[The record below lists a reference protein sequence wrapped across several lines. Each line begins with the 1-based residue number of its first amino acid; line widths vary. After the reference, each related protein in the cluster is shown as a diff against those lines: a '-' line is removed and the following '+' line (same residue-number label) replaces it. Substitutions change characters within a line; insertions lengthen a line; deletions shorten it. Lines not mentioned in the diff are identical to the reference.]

1 MHEQQ
6 NQPAMNNDQ
15 ELQFLMFNDTAMT
28 QIDRVANLMA
38 NSKVTIPDHL
48 KGNPGDCFAICM
60 QAAQWHMNPF
70 AVAQK
75 THIVNGTLGYEAQLV
90 NAVINSMAPTRDR
103 LHFEWFGDWSRVLGN
118 FSIKTNEK
126 NKQYRVPNWKPADEE
141 GLGVN
146 VWATLKGEDQPR
158 QLSLM
163 LTQAR
168 TRNSTL
174 WADDPRQ
181 QLSYLAIKRWARL
194 YCPDV
199 ILGVYTPDEM
209 QDFSDLNEKEVHG
222 YTETETSPTQAA
234 FITQEQQLELIS
246 QARAAGKDEA
256 YICEKGNVTRLAD
269 MRMERFEPAMNHLK
283 KLQPA
288 QNING
293 AEVINV

>member
-15 ELQFLMFNDTAMT
+15 ELQFLMFNDAAMT

-60 QAAQWHMNPF
+60 QAAQWRMNPF

-75 THIVNGTLGYEAQLV
+75 THVVNGTLGYEAQLV
-90 NAVINSMAPTRDR
+90 NAVINAMAPTRDR

-209 QDFSDLNEKEVHG
+209 QDFNLNEKEIQG
-222 YTETETSPTQAA
+222 YEVQPEESTSANAGTGKFISSEQKTALLEQA
-234 FITQEQQLELIS
+234 LL
-246 QARAAGKDEA
+246 AGVDAE
-256 YICEKGNVTRLAD
+256 YICGKAKINRLED
-269 MRMERFEPAMNHLK
+269 MQAERFAPAMSHLK
-283 KLQPA
+283 RLLPA
-288 QNING
+288 E